1 MNQPIEDGEPHGRD
15 ADGPLNPHRGL
26 VVGLTLA
33 AILLSFAT
41 SLSFRSEHFQELDS
55 YSVYA
60 ILQDPK
66 ESALS
71 YTSWSYLPAAWGSPS
86 RETREAD
93 DTPVA
98 ARIVDD
104 WTPDWAL
111 ETLRRQPIFERYYRT
126 RAGPDIDARTTA
138 EIRAFLVAQLK
149 SDERLKRLP
158 LHGLYR
164 FGLIIGVSTLPLPD
178 VVERALLVPLAST
191 ISVGPGLLYS
201 AIYGFSES
209 YREFMDYAT
218 LLTITIFYIS
228 SLLLFLFLL
237 NTGINIYA
245 SSISILLFVFS
256 ISIYSY
262 AFHLGNTIWSLAAAS
277 IFLYAAA
284 TSWGRTAFAARVSWS
299 AAVLVLFSYLIV
311 VYYIAALVL
320 EWAAGIRRGEIAP
333 SLAARALSASAGVL
347 AANRAGIASTLA
359 VAVLFFQTGQGLRG
373 VMRSVSEAPD
383 YLYYSI
389 LNYVAL
395 VNGVGALNAVQFA
408 VGGAAFCAGAAA
420 LCRKPSDWGLHRDAC
435 ASLIVAT
442 AGVYLAF
449 VAAGLL
455 NIAPTRHILFVAP
468 VFIAVIAVGIA
479 WCGSG
484 LWRGAGGALG
494 RMRPAARHAAGPL
507 ALVAWSLVGFT
518 AQQTRFAAVT
528 DPTAAI
534 AVPAEIEGV
543 VGNALPVA
551 WDAGKPVLR
560 IKDALQRG
568 GRFLYASTDAPFASW
583 LVRVAPDYEGVAR
596 IAEIED
602 VVVIQS
608 RQAFTA
614 FVPRMGDGRFAFT
627 RPNSLYITLFQTV
640 GEPAP

>member
-1 MNQPIEDGEPHGRD
+1 MRKIGCHGGEPAD
-15 ADGPLNPHRGL
+15 ASGPYRGI
-26 VVGLTLA
+26 VVGLT
-33 AILLSFAT
+33 ILVISLSYAT

-60 ILQDPK
+60 ILQNPK

-71 YTSWSYLPAAWGSPS
+71 YTSWSYLPAVWGSPS
-86 RETREAD
+86 LEAREAD
-93 DTPVA
+93 DTPMA

-138 EIRAFLVAQLK
+138 EIRAFLVTQLRG
-149 SDERLKRLP
+149 DERLKRLP

-164 FGLIIGVSTLPLPD
+164 FGLIIGVSTLALPD

-191 ISVGPGLLYS
+191 ISVGPGLLYG

-218 LLTITIFYIS
+218 FLTITIFYVS
-228 SLLLFLFLL
+228 SLLLFLFFLKIR
-237 NTGINIYA
+237 INVYV
-245 SSISILLFVFS
+245 SSIVIILFVFS

-284 TSWGRTAFAARVSWS
+284 ASWGRTAFAARVSWS

-320 EWAAGIRRGEIAP
+320 EWADGIRRGEIAR
-333 SLAARALSASAGVL
+333 SLAERALSASAGVL

-359 VAVLFFQTGQGLRG
+359 VAVLFFQTGQGLRA

-395 VNGVGALNAVQFA
+395 FNGVGALNAVQFA
-408 VGGAAFCAGAAA
+408 AGGAAFCAGAAA
-420 LCRKPSDWGLHRDAC
+420 LCRKPSDWGLRRDVR
-435 ASLIVAT
+435 ASLIVTT

-455 NIAPTRHILFVAP
+455 NITPTRHILFVAP
-468 VFIAVIAVGIA
+468 VFIAVVAVGIE
-479 WCGSG
+479 WCGAG
-484 LWRGAGGALG
+484 LSRIAGGAHG
-494 RMRPAARHAAGPL
+494 RVRPAARHAAGLL
-507 ALVAWSLVGFT
+507 ALVAWTLVGFT

-528 DPTAAI
+528 DPTAAM
-534 AVPAEIEGV
+534 AVPAEVQGV

-551 WDAGKPVLR
+551 WDTGKPVLR
-560 IKDALQRG
+560 FKDVLQRG
-568 GRFLYASTDAPFASW
+568 GKFLYASTDEPLASW
-583 LVRVAPDYEGVAR
+583 LARVAPDYEGVAQ

-602 VVVIQS
+602 LAVIES

-614 FVPRMGDGRFAFT
+614 FVPRMGDGRFAFM
-627 RPNSLYITLFQTV
+627 RPNSLYVTLF
-640 GEPAP
+640 ELADE

>member
-1 MNQPIEDGEPHGRD
+1 MQIGGRYGGDPAEPD
-15 ADGPLNPHRGL
+15 ARYRATVTALTIL
-26 VVGLTLA
+26 VM
-33 AILLSFAT
+33 LLSYAI
-41 SLSFRSEHFQELDS
+41 SLSFRTKHFQELDS

-71 YTSWSYLPAAWGSPS
+71 YTSWSYLPAAWGSPFQ
-86 RETREAD
+86 EAHEAD
-93 DTPVA
+93 DMPMA

-138 EIRAFLVAQLK
+138 EIRAFLVAQLEN
-149 SDERLKRLP
+149 DERLRRLP

-164 FGLIIGVSTLPLPD
+164 FSLIIGVSTLPLPD

-191 ISVGPGLLYS
+191 VSAGPGLLYT
-201 AIYGFSES
+201 AVYEFSDS

-218 LLTITIFYIS
+218 VLTITTFYVS

-237 NTGINIYA
+237 NVRTNIYV
-245 SSISILLFVFS
+245 SSISIILFVFT
-256 ISIYSY
+256 ISNYSY
-262 AFHLGNTIWSLAAAS
+262 AFHLGNTIWSLAAGS
-277 IFLYAAA
+277 IFLYVAA
-284 TSWGRTAFAARVSWS
+284 TSWGRPTFPARVSWS

-311 VYYIAALVL
+311 VYYIAVLIL
-320 EWAAGIRRGEIAP
+320 EWTDGIRRRELAP

-347 AANRAGIASTLA
+347 AANRAGIASTLV
-359 VAVLFFQTGQGLRG
+359 VAVLFFQPGQGLRG

-408 VGGAAFCAGAAA
+408 VGGAAFCAGAVA
-420 LCRKPSDWGLHRDAC
+420 LCRKPLDWGLHRDAR

-455 NIAPTRHILFVAP
+455 NITPTRHILFVAP
-468 VFIAVIAVGIA
+468 VFLAVIAVGIA

-484 LWRGAGGALG
+484 LWRVAGGALG
-494 RMRPAARHAAGPL
+494 RVRPAARSAAGLL

-528 DPTAAI
+528 DPTASI

-551 WDAGKPVLR
+551 WDASKPVLR

-568 GRFLYASTDAPFASW
+568 GRFLYASTDEPFASW
-583 LVRVAPDYEGVAR
+583 LVRVAPDCEGIAR

-602 VVVIQS
+602 VLVSES
-608 RQAFTA
+608 RQAFSA

-627 RPNSLYITLFQTV
+627 RPNSLYVTLFLTL
-640 GEPAP
+640 GKPAL